1 VALVIQNES
10 RRYYDNFSEN
20 ISTVAARNK
29 GISGK

>member
-1 VALVIQNES
+1 VALVIQNGS
-10 RRYYDNFSEN
+10 RRYYNFSEN